1 MSAKRFLWVLPV
13 LLLMSTAVTGD
24 GREQHEGDGQN
35 QYDKEH
41 RHHLPITTPEPASLL
56 LLGTGMVTLA
66 AKMRKKKTE

>member
-24 GREQHEGDGQN
+24 GREQGEF
-35 QYDKEH
+35 DKK
-41 RHHLPITTPEPASLL
+41 HHHHPPIATPEPASLL